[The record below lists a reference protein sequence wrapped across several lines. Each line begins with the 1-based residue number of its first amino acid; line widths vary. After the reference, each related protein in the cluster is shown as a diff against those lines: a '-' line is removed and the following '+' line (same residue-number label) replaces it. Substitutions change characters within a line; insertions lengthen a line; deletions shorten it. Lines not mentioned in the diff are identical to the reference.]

1 MTTLEQKLQQAIEAN
16 FPGQLTSQQL
26 WTLVKLCK
34 HVRLRCRN
42 NNAFNNCFN
51 SLFGSYARFTTV
63 TKQRPSRYNSSVMES
78 YPGLSI
84 TVNGTTDNDA
94 TTEEGEE

>member
-1 MTTLEQKLQQAIEAN
+1 MTTPSTLKANIERDFGAT
-16 FPGQLTSQQL
+16 LSAQQL

-42 NNAFNNCFN
+42 NAAFNNCFN
-51 SLFGSYARFTTV
+51 SIFQPHARFTQVNKTRADG
-63 TKQRPSRYNSSVMES
+63 TT

-84 TVNGTTDNDA
+84 LVNGVDVTPANGDDSN
-94 TTEEGEE
+94 E

>member
-1 MTTLEQKLQQAIEAN
+1 MTTPSSLKADIERDFGTKLS
-16 FPGQLTSQQL
+16 PQQL

-42 NNAFNNCFN
+42 NSAFNNCFN
-51 SLFGSYARFTTV
+51 QVFPHARFTQV
-63 TKQRPSRYNSSVMES
+63 TKHKTDGTP

-84 TVNGTTDNDA
+84 VVDGQPTVESSDS
-94 TTEEGEE
+94 EE